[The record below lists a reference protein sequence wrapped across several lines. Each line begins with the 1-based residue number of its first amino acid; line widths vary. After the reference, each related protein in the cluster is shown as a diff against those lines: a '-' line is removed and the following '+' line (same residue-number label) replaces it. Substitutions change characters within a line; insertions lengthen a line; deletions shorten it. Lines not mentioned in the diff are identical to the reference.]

1 LTENKSIY
9 GCGHPPKWLVTYDI
23 GRNKTEQ
30 LFVCDDCFENPDDD
44 CFRLFVV
51 SKDDVEREVVQ
62 LD

>member
-1 LTENKSIY
+1 MTENKIF
-9 GCGHPPKWLVTYDI
+9 GRDHLPNWLVTYDI

-30 LFVCDDCFENPDDD
+30 VFVCDNCFENPDND

-51 SKDDVEREVVQ
+51 SKDDVEKEIVQ